1 MGTSQKEVLMP
12 RQVLKDQNI
21 LANSNIFISRPKLN
35 MAGKF
40 EEDNEKQ
47 FVKNIWKPYQQKFF
61 YKYEVESSE
70 EYVSQNEDELQ

>member
-21 LANSNIFISRPKLN
+21 LANSNKFISRPKLN

-61 YKYEVESSE
+61 YRYEVESSE

>member
-21 LANSNIFISRPKLN
+21 LANSNKFISRPKLN

-61 YKYEVESSE
+61 YKYEEESSE
-70 EYVSQNEDELQ
+70 E

>member
-21 LANSNIFISRPKLN
+21 LANSNKFISRPKLN
-35 MAGKF
+35 TAGKF

-70 EYVSQNEDELQ
+70 EYVSQNEDEIQ